1 MRSYRIGAC
10 AVALYL
16 ASCDGAP
23 PREGPAAAREPTS
36 LILVTLDTVR
46 ASDCSSYGSPELTT
60 PHLDRLSRG
69 GVLVETAYAASD
81 LTNPS
86 HATLLTGLPLSA
98 HGSFTLRAPIAAEI
112 QTLPEILRAR
122 GYATAAV
129 VSVHHLAGEL
139 SGLAQGFASFDA
151 PTVSV
156 GERATQET
164 IPIFEKAIAAL
175 APPFFAWLH
184 LYDPH
189 MPYAPPAPWSA
200 LARPASDLALPIVP
214 PIDELEKAAHV
225 PFPYRDWLATQDLRL
240 LPFAYRAE
248 IAEADLGVARA
259 AALAR
264 RKDGKAAIAVVADH
278 GEGFGEHGVYYNHFG
293 LYEET
298 VRVPLCVVAPGRIA
312 AGTLARATLPSADL
326 ASRLDA
332 LASGAPWTAPA
343 GAPACC
349 SRCASTRTRAR
360 PREQEALDY
369 QPKAVPL
376 PQGTRLLTWIAT
388 CARPATS
395 PIRSRVRGGSLAR
408 AQARDGRRPG
418 ARLPRGQGRRSRTGS
433 PGEDQGARLRR
444 ALIRGNRISRELVLE
459 PRAARAML
467 RREVGAVLDHREILD
482 APQRPTGDR
491 WRDTAS

>member
-343 GAPACC
+343 GAPALLEMRFHLGRGLVLG
-349 SRCASTRTRAR
+349 SKKL
-360 PREQEALDY
+360 LDY
-369 QPKAVPL
+369 QPKAAPL
-376 PQGTRLLTWIAT
+376 PQGTRLYDLDRDPRETGDIAGSDPASAEALSR
-388 CARPATS
+388 ARK
-395 PIRSRVRGGSLAR
+395 REMDDAR
-408 AQARDGRRPG
+408 AHGYPEARDVDPG
-418 ARLPRGQGRRSRTGS
+418 Q
-433 PGEDQGARLRR
+433 E
-444 ALIRGNRISRELVLE
+444 ALERIKGLGYAE
-459 PRAARAML
+459 P
-467 RREVGAVLDHREILD
+467 
-482 APQRPTGDR
+482 
-491 WRDTAS
+491 